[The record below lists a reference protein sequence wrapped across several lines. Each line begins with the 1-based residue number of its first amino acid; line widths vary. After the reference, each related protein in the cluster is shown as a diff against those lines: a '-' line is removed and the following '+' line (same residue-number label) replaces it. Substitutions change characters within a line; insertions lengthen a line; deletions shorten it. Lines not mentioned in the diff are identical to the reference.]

1 MAMIERIRQLYS
13 PIQPAI
19 RQSADSVVYREFTPH
34 PHLQSHIYCYWT
46 LQTTQVLAEPFHYRV
61 IADGC
66 IDMFVELRNPE
77 QSFVM
82 GFCRRYTEFLLA
94 DTFHYVGVRFLPTM
108 FPQLFGIDASQLSDR
123 YEALDAV
130 IPSAAQYIADHLTDQ
145 LTMAQT
151 TALLDR
157 YFLAQLESAQFNYDN
172 RLYHA
177 LDLILMK
184 QGIVNTDTELDTGIS
199 PRQLQ
204 RLFNY
209 YIGTTQK
216 TFSQVVQFQQLLRAT
231 AAGRGL
237 GKAGLFLESGY
248 YDQAH
253 FIKSFRNFYGITPGR
268 AFGG

>member
-1 MAMIERIRQLYS
+1 MIERIRQLYS

-34 PHLQSHIYCYWT
+34 PLLQSHIYCYWT

-108 FPQLFGIDASQLSDR
+108 FPQLFRIDASLLSDR

-130 IPSAAQYIADHLTDQ
+130 VPSAAQYIADHLTDQ

-151 TALLDR
+151 GALLDR
-157 YFLAQLESAQFNYDN
+157 YFLTQLESARFNYDN

-177 LDLILMK
+177 LDLILTK
-184 QGIVNTDTELDTGIS
+184 QGVLNTDTDLDTGIS

-209 YIGTTQK
+209 YVGTTQK
-216 TFSQVVQFQQLLRAT
+216 TFSQVVRFQQLLQTKPAGQ
-231 AAGRGL
+231 GRG
-237 GKAGLFLESGY
+237 KSGLFLESGY

-253 FIKSFRNFYGITPGR
+253 FIKSFRSFYGITPGR